1 MPLIVLTLSVEIVAY
16 VVSDVEKY
24 AVLKDDGNGTMPL
37 IELTCKSEIFA
48 IILLKVEAN
57 RIS

>member
-1 MPLIVLTLSVEIVAY
+1 MPLIVLTLSVEMVAY

-24 AVLKDDGNGTMPL
+24 AVLKVDGKGTMPL
-37 IELTCKSEIFA
+37 MELTCKSEMLA
-48 IILLKVEAN
+48 IILLNVEAN